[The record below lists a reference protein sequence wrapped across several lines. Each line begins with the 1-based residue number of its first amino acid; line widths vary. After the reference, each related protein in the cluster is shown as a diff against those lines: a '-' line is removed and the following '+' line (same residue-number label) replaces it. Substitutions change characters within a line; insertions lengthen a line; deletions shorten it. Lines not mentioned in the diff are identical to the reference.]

1 MPTNSA
7 LHKKTNN
14 TLDLEKILNLKI
26 TNNQLRTKRL
36 SYQGKLQS
44 PTKLKKP
51 VRLINWKNLTNQ
63 LRSSRPTNRRKTKS
77 RTNQGTNLESQVR
90 VVKVENL
97 EKVMRVMNQPS
108 LEKPRLQKEIKFQE
122 TTTKV

>member
-1 MPTNSA
+1 M
-7 LHKKTNN
+7 
-14 TLDLEKILNLKI
+14 
-26 TNNQLRTKRL
+26 
-36 SYQGKLQS
+36 
-44 PTKLKKP
+44 
-51 VRLINWKNLTNQ
+51 
-63 LRSSRPTNRRKTKS
+63 PTNRRKTKS
-77 RTNQGTNLESQVR
+77 RTNQGTNLENQMR